1 MYYFNY
7 QKQLYFKS
15 DEKLTTTK
23 LKGLQPILKFKSM
36 SCSLNLHLSQK
47 NIYMLLKTM
56 YILKKNACMLSE
68 KFIDVFA
75 RIDKQSLKTLN
86 IVQKT
91 SFFILIVN

>member
-56 YILKKNACMLSE
+56 YILKKKCLHAFGKVYRCFREN
-68 KFIDVFA
+68 
-75 RIDKQSLKTLN
+75 R
-86 IVQKT
+86 
-91 SFFILIVN
+91 

>member
-1 MYYFNY
+1 
-7 QKQLYFKS
+7 
-15 DEKLTTTK
+15 
-23 LKGLQPILKFKSM
+23 
-36 SCSLNLHLSQK
+36 
-47 NIYMLLKTM
+47 
-56 YILKKNACMLSE
+56 MLSE